1 MFPRFDLCKEP
12 FFLEGLFNIFNLA
25 TIKKETYST
34 LKNLFSRNMKKFKM
48 EMVVALSTLIAWI
61 ILGTV
66 SFHHLEPW
74 SWIESF
80 YFSVAT
86 VTTVGY
92 GDLAPTTDMSRLFA
106 AFYILIG
113 VSIGLATLG
122 LFGAEMIKKRQKKYL
137 EKISKNA

>member
-1 MFPRFDLCKEP
+1 
-12 FFLEGLFNIFNLA
+12 
-25 TIKKETYST
+25 
-34 LKNLFSRNMKKFKM
+34 
-48 EMVVALSTLIAWI
+48 MVVALSTLIAWI